1 MNIWRCEGLGLG
13 WGDHL
18 QSVYMLSYLLPT
30 PHTTRKRKQV
40 AQHRQKST
48 QVPHF
53 QIGNSVILY
62 SKDDILLLVFLLLV
76 YGGIINCLYLAQASC
91 MVFLLRS
98 CSCSSS
104 WSGGGGAGVVLVV
117 VAGVVVLLAILEY
130 RGMLWGRNK
139 LFNEFP

>member
-1 MNIWRCEGLGLG
+1 M
-13 WGDHL
+13 
-18 QSVYMLSYLLPT
+18 YMLSYLLPT

-76 YGGIINCLYLAQASC
+76 YGHYKLPIPGAG
-91 MVFLLRS
+91 LLHGVPPAKLLLLQLLEWRGR
-98 CSCSSS
+98 
-104 WSGGGGAGVVLVV
+104 GGGGACG
-117 VAGVVVLLAILEY
+117 G
-130 RGMLWGRNK
+130 GRCGGALSHLRVSWDALRK
-139 LFNEFP
+139 KQII